1 MSLNVSTGAPDASEK
16 SKLSLIER
24 KEALLEEVMHLNLL
38 SNVFMSVALRDIPA
52 CQYVVRILM
61 GDDKLIVTNVRTQYY
76 IPHMTSRDAQLDVLA
91 EREDG
96 KIINIE
102 IQRADDVDH
111 AKRARFYASLI
122 DSEYMEKGK
131 TFEELPDVTVIYI
144 SETDIWNDGRTLYT
158 LEKRFRETGREY
170 NDGRYTLY
178 VNAQV
183 DDGSTVADLMKYFK
197 DTDPDDMSH
206 GELSER
212 VRRLK
217 KPERG
222 GDDMRDIGQELVDIG
237 REEGREEGMKRALRS
252 TARNMHKDGLSD
264 ALIAKYLGVSVEAVP
279 ALLTSQQSDEPCSV

>member
-1 MSLNVSTGAPDASEK
+1 MLEPDFS
-16 SKLSLIER
+16 
-24 KEALLEEVMHLNLL
+24 
-38 SNVFMSVALRDIPA
+38 A
-52 CQYVVRILM
+52 CQYVVRILT
-61 GDDKLIVTNVRTQYY
+61 GNDKLIVTNVRTQYY

-170 NDGRYTLY
+170 DDGRYTLY
-178 VNAQV
+178 VNAQI

-237 REEGREEGMKRALRS
+237 REEGLKQGVEQGRNETLRS
-252 TARNMHKDGLSD
+252 TARNMRKDGLSD
-264 ALIAKYLGVSVEAVP
+264 AVIAKYLGVTMESLQELLSPKQTNETSV
-279 ALLTSQQSDEPCSV
+279 